1 MFFIFHHCWL
11 FRWLSP
17 IASKLKDSILPVRPV
32 RNCRQDS
39 SLGLRTDKVEN
50 LLFWMDSLIQTHA
63 LGLLHSIWVIFMSQV
78 RMAPALATA
87 PLKAKARVAVSPDLE
102 PMFRYTVWGG
112 RNEMTTWQHS
122 WQLEL
127 TVLPSVETTNDRD
140 YLVGRY
146 LKYGKSKIFLQNRI
160 VILIHCRLLT
170 NALHRGSKGVHAFSL
185 QDIQ

>member
-1 MFFIFHHCWL
+1 
-11 FRWLSP
+11 
-17 IASKLKDSILPVRPV
+17 
-32 RNCRQDS
+32 
-39 SLGLRTDKVEN
+39 
-50 LLFWMDSLIQTHA
+50 
-63 LGLLHSIWVIFMSQV
+63 
-78 RMAPALATA
+78 MAPALATA

-102 PMFRYTVWGG
+102 PMFRYTVWVGG

-170 NALHRGSKGVHAFSL
+170 NALTVAVKVSMHSPSKTFSEPPVPTMENISKSKRSR
-185 QDIQ
+185 QTSVRIICSFRPCEHSKARVYRCCTSAP